1 MILKKIKEY
10 AALTSGDFNKIFK
23 GLDVP
28 PLPNAAVH
36 LLELIK
42 GGEATLHEIGLV
54 IESDSGLAVQV
65 LRVVNSAMFG
75 LPSQVSS
82 IKKAVSILGLK
93 TIEKIVL
100 ANAVIEAV
108 KDPQNR
114 DLDQEAFWSDSLFRA
129 LAAREIAAIKGME
142 ADEAFIGGLLQD
154 IAIPVLLKDWW
165 KSYGKVFSKAAAQGR
180 RLSSVEREM
189 LSWDHAQAAAWIASQ
204 WQLPD
209 ILVCCVGMHVFDV
222 DALKKLELHD
232 GAPAAVALSA
242 LIPSSLSCEPD
253 FVPFSREGT
262 KLGLSKADLAVVLE
276 KSREMFQETAGAFGI
291 KTRVGEC
298 FPRPPK
304 ENYLDWQDEACAN
317 G

>member
-1 MILKKIKEY
+1 MILKKIREY
-10 AALTSGDFNKIFK
+10 AALTSGDFNKIFT

-28 PLPNAAVH
+28 PLPSAAVR
-36 LLELIK
+36 LLELIR
-42 GGEATLHEIGLV
+42 GGEAPLHEIGVV

-75 LPSQVSS
+75 IPNQISS

-100 ANAVIEAV
+100 AQAVIEVV
-108 KDPQNR
+108 KDPKNEFF
-114 DLDQEAFWSDSLFRA
+114 DQEAFWSDSLFRA
-129 LAAREIAAIKGME
+129 LAAREIALIKGME

-165 KSYGKVFSKAAAQGR
+165 KSYGKVFSKASEQGK
-180 RLSSVEREM
+180 RLSSVEQEM

-209 ILVCCVGMHVFDV
+209 ILVCCVGVHVLEVDV
-222 DALKKLELHD
+222 LKKLGLIH

-242 LIPSSLSCEPD
+242 LIPSSLNPEPD
-253 FVPFSREGT
+253 FVSFCREGS
-262 KLGLSKADLAVVLE
+262 KLGISMANLAKVLE
-276 KSREMFQETAGAFGI
+276 KSRDMFQETAGAFGI
-291 KTRVGEC
+291 ETRVGEC
-298 FPRPPK
+298 FPRFTR
-304 ENYLDWQDEACAN
+304 ENRQEWQGEEALS